1 MTGKGIAMAYETLLF
16 GIENGV
22 ARVTINR
29 PAQLNAIDVQTAKDL
44 ARGVEQCSADSAVRC
59 VVLTGAGDRAFC
71 AGGDVVGFASDPE
84 RVDTLIE
91 EMTVHLHEAISVF
104 ARMRAPVVAEVNGTA
119 AGAGLG
125 LMAAADLAVASQKAK
140 FTSAYTKIGL
150 TPDGSSTW
158 FVPRLIGHRR
168 TKELF
173 LLNRVLSA
181 DEAMAW
187 GLVNRVVAPEELAAT
202 VDEIAG
208 QLVRG
213 PTLAFGSVKRLLL
226 SSSDAILEQQMKDE
240 SASIAQMSRSRDG
253 LAGVKAF
260 KDKVEPSFV
269 ASDASMTQYSNRIF
283 GARSTIVFQ
292 HGNPTL
298 SCLWLSVMPR
308 GTAKNGEIDE

>member
-1 MTGKGIAMAYETLLF
+1 MTYETLIF
-16 GIENGV
+16 GIESGV

-29 PAQLNAIDVQTAKDL
+29 PAQMNAIDVLTAKEL
-44 ARGVEQCSADSAVRC
+44 ALAAKQCSADSTVRC
-59 VVLTGAGDRAFC
+59 VVLTGAGDRAFS
-71 AGGDVVGFASDPE
+71 AGGDVAGFASDPE
-84 RVDTLIE
+84 RVDSLLE
-91 EMTVHLHEAISVF
+91 EMTAHLHDAISVL
-104 ARMRAPVVAEVNGTA
+104 ARMRAPVVARVNGTV

-150 TPDGSSTW
+150 TPDGSTTW
-158 FVPRLIGHRR
+158 FLPRLIGHRR
-168 TKELF
+168 TKELY

-208 QLVRG
+208 LLARG
-213 PTLAFGSVKRLLL
+213 PTLAFASVKRLLF
-226 SSSDAILEQQMKDE
+226 SSDDADLEQQMKHE
-240 SASIAQMSRSRDG
+240 SASIVQMSRSRDG

-269 ASDASMTQYSNRIF
+269 GS
-283 GARSTIVFQ
+283 
-292 HGNPTL
+292 
-298 SCLWLSVMPR
+298 
-308 GTAKNGEIDE
+308 

>member
-1 MTGKGIAMAYETLLF
+1 MTYKTLIF
-16 GIENGV
+16 SIEDGV
-22 ARVTINR
+22 ARITINR
-29 PAQLNAIDVQTAKDL
+29 PPQMNAIDVLTAKELLL
-44 ARGVEQCSADSAVRC
+44 AARQCSTDSTVRC

-71 AGGDVVGFASDPE
+71 AGGDVAGFASDPE
-84 RVDTLIE
+84 RVDSLIE
-91 EMTVHLHEAISVF
+91 EMAEHLHEAISMF
-104 ARMRAPVVAEVNGTA
+104 ARMRAPIVARVNGTV

-150 TPDGSSTW
+150 SPDGSSTW
-158 FVPRLIGHRR
+158 FMPRLIGHRR

-202 VDEIAG
+202 VDEIAE
-208 QLVRG
+208 QIARG

-226 SSSDAILEQQMKDE
+226 SSGDAILEQQMKDE

-260 KDKVEPSFV
+260 KDKV
-269 ASDASMTQYSNRIF
+269 A
-283 GARSTIVFQ
+283 
-292 HGNPTL
+292 PTFIG
-298 SCLWLSVMPR
+298 S
-308 GTAKNGEIDE
+308 

>member
-1 MTGKGIAMAYETLLF
+1 MTEVLVEKRGAVQWI
-16 GIENGV
+16 
-22 ARVTINR
+22 TINR
-29 PAQLNAIDVQTAKDL
+29 EERRNAMND
-44 ARGVEQCSADSAVRC
+44 GVVFGIMDGLTSATSDPDIRA

-269 ASDASMTQYSNRIF
+269 GS
-283 GARSTIVFQ
+283 
-292 HGNPTL
+292 
-298 SCLWLSVMPR
+298 
-308 GTAKNGEIDE
+308 